1 MAMNAELA
9 VGGVPGPQSTWTPMD
24 TSIKS
29 GVVIGDPRL
38 EAVYRYWYDHRRDG
52 SMPRDADIKPDE
64 MAAALASHT
73 MVLDVVRT
81 ETAVRFRYRR
91 VGKVFWRA
99 NGIEPTGR
107 FLEEVLPA
115 KTGYR
120 DYVIGVYQQVTE
132 TKQPLYTEN
141 LFTHHG
147 HSVPMGAK
155 RVSLPI
161 TKDGAEVDMILAA
174 HVFDYRLCLALPRF
188 GDPLATADGLQET
201 VRAYLAEKTR
211 T

>member
-1 MAMNAELA
+1 MNAELA
-9 VGGVPGPQSTWTPMD
+9 VGAVPGQQPAWTPME
-24 TSIKS
+24 TSVKS

-38 EAVYRYWYDHRRDG
+38 EAVYRYWYDHRIDG

-64 MAAALASHT
+64 MATGLASHT

-81 ETAVRFRYRR
+81 ETTVRFRYRR

-107 FLEEVLPA
+107 FLDEVLPA

-120 DYVIGVYQQVTE
+120 DYVIGIYHQVTE

-147 HSVPMGAK
+147 HSSPMGAK

-161 TKDGAEVDMILAA
+161 TKDGGEVDMILAA
-174 HVFDYRLCLALPRF
+174 HVVDYRMCLALTRF
-188 GDPLATADGLQET
+188 GDPLATADGLQES
-201 VRAYLAEKTR
+201 VRAYLAEKAR